1 MPSVSVCFECVRFCT
16 CIEGHIGQI
25 FGPVLDSLTYSSMFS
40 YCSSIN
46 TVNQNVEKNEAISLQ
61 SSGTFCCLNKM

>member
-46 TVNQNVEKNEAISLQ
+46 IVNQNVEEKKLFPCSPLGRFAV
-61 SSGTFCCLNKM
+61 